1 MRRRQW
7 RCANLSCA
15 FLVLVVFIKI
25 SFAQQASH
33 DERGTIRIDLVDLS
47 APVYPPLARGARIM
61 GDVEIKLSIRK
72 DGSVASS
79 EMISGHPMLKQAAL
93 ESARK
98 SKFLCSGC
106 LEEANSYVLTYT
118 FGLRNDSSC
127 SLPRKRSWKCLK
139 LWNCGGGQYGQ
150 ERRDPVVG
158 QSRDRVVVLADSM
171 CLQTQYSS
179 SSGDEKSYIK
189 FSS

>member
-1 MRRRQW
+1 
-7 RCANLSCA
+7 LSCA

-79 EMISGHPMLKQAAL
+79 EMISGHPMLIP
-93 ESARK
+93 SAI
-98 SKFLCSGC
+98 
-106 LEEANSYVLTYT
+106 EAVSQWRYKPYYLNGQPVEVDTQVTVNFVLQ
-118 FGLRNDSSC
+118 
-127 SLPRKRSWKCLK
+127 
-139 LWNCGGGQYGQ
+139 GG
-150 ERRDPVVG
+150 
-158 QSRDRVVVLADSM
+158 
-171 CLQTQYSS
+171 
-179 SSGDEKSYIK
+179 
-189 FSS
+189 